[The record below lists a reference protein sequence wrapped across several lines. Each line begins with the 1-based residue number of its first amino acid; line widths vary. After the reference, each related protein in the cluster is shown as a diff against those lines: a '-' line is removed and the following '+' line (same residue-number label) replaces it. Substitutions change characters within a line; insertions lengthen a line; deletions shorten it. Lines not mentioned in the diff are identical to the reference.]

1 MADNYDVVVIG
12 GGPAGCEAALASA
25 RLGAKT
31 LMATISMDN
40 IGFMP
45 CNPSIGGPAKGH
57 LVREVD
63 ALGGQMGIIA
73 DQAAIQTRVLNKG
86 KGPAVQALRIQA
98 DKALYQRLMKQA
110 VEAQENL
117 DVKQLMID
125 EILLENGAA
134 AGVRDEAGEIFAAGA
149 VVVATGTYL
158 RSRIIYGAVNYAGG
172 PNGMRSAR
180 RLSVCFNKLGL
191 KTMRFKSGTPAR
203 VDKKSLDFGRMQIQP
218 GDEELRAFSFLT
230 DPLPREQVSCW
241 LTYTNEQTHRVIKDN
256 LSRAAMFN
264 GQVEG
269 IGPRYC
275 PSIETKIVRFADK
288 SRHQLFVE
296 PEGTATD
303 EMYVQGMSTSLPADV
318 QVAFLRT
325 IPGLEKVKM
334 MRAGY
339 AIDYDCLDPLQLNP
353 SLEHKEIAGLFSA
366 GQSNGTSGYEE
377 AAAQGIV
384 AGINAAR
391 KIRGQPPFLLSRAD
405 AYIGVLI
412 DDLVTKGTD
421 EPYRMMTSR
430 AEYRLLLQHDNA
442 DLRLTEKGRRLGLVD
457 GLRYERF
464 RAKHS
469 AVERAL
475 AQLSLSRITP
485 AAENSR
491 FLRLLGSAD
500 INSGLS
506 LAQLLKRP
514 EIRYRDI
521 KDFFHLED
529 LTAEQAEQ
537 VETRIKYADYI
548 QKQKAQVEKN
558 GRLEGRKLPPDM
570 DYHAIK
576 EIAVEAREKLAR
588 IKPAS
593 VGQAARVPGVSP
605 ADINMLL
612 IWLKANR
619 NGDGIV

>member
-1 MADNYDVVVIG
+1 VADNYDVVVIG